1 MKSIHVGW
9 YFWEF
14 MEGELIKL
22 MYTVEAVMHNEKLTK
37 DISELLLKQKYFFNA
52 YIYSIDDS
60 DFLD

>member
-1 MKSIHVGW
+1 
-9 YFWEF
+9 